1 MLLLHNQVNLVDT
14 NSMPT
19 YIESPWCAF
28 REAITVFLFQRDR
41 ETFGVLEST
50 IFQHEPMSVV
60 AVIPARYG
68 STRLPGK
75 PLAMIGGK
83 PMIQHVYEN
92 ASKAKVLDEII
103 VATDDRR
110 IEQAVKNFG
119 GNVVT
124 TSKNHVSGTD
134 RMAEVARKLKSAE
147 WLVNIQGDLP
157 FIRAQ
162 TIARAIRPLMSDR
175 KIPMGTICT
184 AIYDMK
190 EWHNPNVV
198 KVLKDRAGFA
208 LYFSRAPIP
217 FFRNSGIDLAG
228 KSKPAPSNQRL
239 WGYRH
244 LGLYVYRRDFLLKF
258 AVLRPTILEQ
268 IESLEQLR
276 AIQNGYP
283 IYVAEVD
290 EHPIEVD
297 TADDLKKA
305 EYYLKNRIH

>member
-1 MLLLHNQVNLVDT
+1 
-14 NSMPT
+14 
-19 YIESPWCAF
+19 
-28 REAITVFLFQRDR
+28 
-41 ETFGVLEST
+41 
-50 IFQHEPMSVV
+50 MSVV

-75 PLAMIGGK
+75 PLAIIGGK

-92 ASKAKVLDEII
+92 ASKAKLLDQII

-110 IEQAVKNFG
+110 IEEAVKKFG
-119 GNVVT
+119 GNVVR
-124 TSKNHVSGTD
+124 TSKDHASGTD
-134 RMAEVARKLKSAE
+134 RLAEVARKLKAAD

-162 TIARAIRPLMSDR
+162 TIARAIQPLMDDR
-175 KIPMGTICT
+175 KIPMGTVCT
-184 AIYDMK
+184 AIYEMK
-190 EWHNPNVV
+190 DWQDPNVV

-217 FFRNSGIDLAG
+217 FFRNNEIDVAG
-228 KSKPAPSNQRL
+228 KTSTSSSNQRL

-244 LGLYVYRRDFLLKF
+244 LGLYIYRRDFLLKF
-258 AVLRPTILEQ
+258 ANLPPTPLER

-276 AIQNGYP
+276 ALQNGYP

-297 TADDLKKA
+297 TPDDLKRA
-305 EYYLKNRIH
+305 ERYLKTRIH

>member
-1 MLLLHNQVNLVDT
+1 
-14 NSMPT
+14 
-19 YIESPWCAF
+19 
-28 REAITVFLFQRDR
+28 
-41 ETFGVLEST
+41 
-50 IFQHEPMSVV
+50 MSVV

-75 PLAMIGGK
+75 PLAIIGGK

-92 ASKAKVLDEII
+92 ASKAKLLDQII

-110 IEQAVKNFG
+110 IEEAVKKFG
-119 GNVVT
+119 GNVVR
-124 TSKNHVSGTD
+124 TSKDHASGTD
-134 RMAEVARKLKSAE
+134 RLAEVARKLKAAD

-157 FIRAQ
+157 FIRSQ
-162 TIARAIRPLMSDR
+162 TIARAIQPLMDDR
-175 KIPMGTICT
+175 KIPMGTVCT
-184 AIYDMK
+184 AIYEMK
-190 EWHNPNVV
+190 DWQDPNVV

-217 FFRNSGIDLAG
+217 FLRNNEIDVAG
-228 KSKPAPSNQRL
+228 KTSTSSSNQRL

-258 AVLRPTILEQ
+258 AGLRPTPLER

-276 AIQNGYP
+276 ALQNGYP

-297 TADDLKKA
+297 TPDDLKNA
-305 EYYLKNRIH
+305 ERYLKTRIH

>member
-1 MLLLHNQVNLVDT
+1 
-14 NSMPT
+14 
-19 YIESPWCAF
+19 
-28 REAITVFLFQRDR
+28 
-41 ETFGVLEST
+41 
-50 IFQHEPMSVV
+50 VV

-75 PLAMIGGK
+75 PLAIIGGK

-92 ASKAKVLDEII
+92 ASKAKLLDQII

-110 IEQAVKNFG
+110 IEEAVKKFG
-119 GNVVT
+119 GNVVR
-124 TSKNHVSGTD
+124 TSKDHASGTD
-134 RMAEVARKLKSAE
+134 RLAEVARKLKAAD

-157 FIRAQ
+157 FIRSQ
-162 TIARAIRPLMSDR
+162 TIARAIQPLMDDR
-175 KIPMGTICT
+175 KIPMGTVCT
-184 AIYDMK
+184 AIYEMK
-190 EWHNPNVV
+190 DWQNPNVV

-217 FFRNSGIDLAG
+217 FLRNNEIDVAG
-228 KSKPAPSNQRL
+228 KTSTSSSNQRL

-258 AVLRPTILEQ
+258 AGLRPTPLER

-276 AIQNGYP
+276 ALQNGYP

-297 TADDLKKA
+297 TPDDLKNA
-305 EYYLKNRIH
+305 ERYLKTRIH

>member
-1 MLLLHNQVNLVDT
+1 
-14 NSMPT
+14 
-19 YIESPWCAF
+19 
-28 REAITVFLFQRDR
+28 
-41 ETFGVLEST
+41 
-50 IFQHEPMSVV
+50 MSVV

-75 PLAMIGGK
+75 PLAIIGGK

-92 ASKAKVLDEII
+92 ASKAKLLDQII

-110 IEQAVKNFG
+110 IEQAVKKFG
-119 GNVVT
+119 GNVVR
-124 TSKNHVSGTD
+124 TSKDHASGTD
-134 RMAEVARKLKSAE
+134 RLAEVARKLKAAD

-162 TIARAIRPLMSDR
+162 TIARAIQPLMDDR
-175 KIPMGTICT
+175 KIPMGTVCT
-184 AIYDMK
+184 AIYEMK
-190 EWHNPNVV
+190 DWQNPNVV

-217 FFRNSGIDLAG
+217 FFRNNEIDVAG
-228 KSKPAPSNQRL
+228 KTSTSSSNQRL

-258 AVLRPTILEQ
+258 AGLRPTPLER

-276 AIQNGYP
+276 ALQNGYP

-297 TADDLKKA
+297 TPDDLKNA
-305 EYYLKNRIH
+305 ERYLKTRIH